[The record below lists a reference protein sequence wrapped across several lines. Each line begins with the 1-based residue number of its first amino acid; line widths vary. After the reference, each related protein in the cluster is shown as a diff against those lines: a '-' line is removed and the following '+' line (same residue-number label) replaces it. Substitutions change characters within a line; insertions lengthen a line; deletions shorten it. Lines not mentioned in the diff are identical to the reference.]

1 MNDIAFY
8 VIKAPPCRDHFVNS
22 ALNRPYEDA
31 EMTQMRRMI
40 LDHKPEAAL
49 DRLFRLIDARP
60 TLSETRDQGIRA
72 IVEKAFDYLTPS
84 ERREYVPKL
93 ANIGYRPIHAPGS
106 SPTIFN

>member
-1 MNDIAFY
+1 MTDIALY

-22 ALNRPYEDA
+22 ALDRTYSDA
-31 EMTQMRRMI
+31 EMSQIRRKI
-40 LDHKPEAAL
+40 LDQKPDEAL
-49 DRLFRLIDARP
+49 DRLFRLMDARP
-60 TLSETRDQGIRA
+60 NLPETRDQGIKA

-106 SPTIFN
+106 SPTFFN